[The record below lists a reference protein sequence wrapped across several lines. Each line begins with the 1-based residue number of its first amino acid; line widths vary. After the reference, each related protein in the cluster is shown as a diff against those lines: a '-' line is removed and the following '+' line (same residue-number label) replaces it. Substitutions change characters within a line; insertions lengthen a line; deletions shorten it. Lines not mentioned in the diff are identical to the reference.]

1 MQLITLEEA
10 LNLSEKEVKKM
21 YKDYINPGL
30 ATMLSLVN
38 FDKVYTYAQGS
49 IVKDKEGKEYI
60 DFLGGYGSI
69 NLGHNHPEVFA
80 AVARVKDLPNI
91 LQASLGSLSAVLA
104 KNLAEIT
111 PGKLQRTF
119 FCNSG
124 AEAVEGALKLA
135 RIATGKS
142 TIISCDGS
150 FHGKTMGALSATGR
164 EKYKKPFQPLVPGFI
179 TIPYGD
185 LDSLEK
191 ALQENE
197 VAAFIVECIQGE
209 GGIIVPPDGYLKGV
223 RQLCTKYDALLIID
237 EVQTGLGRT
246 GKMFACEHENVEPDI
261 LCLAKSLG
269 GGLVPLGAY
278 ITTKEIFDKA
288 YGGLEKTLLHT
299 STFGGNAHAMAAG
312 IAAIEITVREN
323 LPQQA
328 AEKGAYLLEKLKN
341 LQSKHPIIK
350 DVRGK
355 GLMIGLELQGSD
367 KGLLN
372 KLSGGALAN
381 LSKEYFASL
390 LAGKLLNEYNII
402 TAYTLN
408 NPNVIRIEP
417 PLNISY
423 EHLDRLL
430 EGLENILTENKS
442 FIKLA
447 VSNVK
452 NIFG

>member
-1 MQLITLEEA
+1 M
-10 LNLSEKEVKKM
+10 
-21 YKDYINPGL
+21 
-30 ATMLSLVN
+30 
-38 FDKVYTYAQGS
+38 
-49 IVKDKEGKEYI
+49 
-60 DFLGGYGSI
+60 
-69 NLGHNHPEVFA
+69 
-80 AVARVKDLPNI
+80 
-91 LQASLGSLSAVLA
+91 
-104 KNLAEIT
+104 
-111 PGKLQRTF
+111 
-119 FCNSG
+119 
-124 AEAVEGALKLA
+124 
-135 RIATGKS
+135 
-142 TIISCDGS
+142 
-150 FHGKTMGALSATGR
+150 
-164 EKYKKPFQPLVPGFI
+164 
-179 TIPYGD
+179 
-185 LDSLEK
+185 
-191 ALQENE
+191 QENE

-269 GGLVPLGAY
+269 GGMVPLGAY

-288 YGGLEKTLLHT
+288 YGGLEKALLHT

-408 NPNVIRIEP
+408 NPNVIP
-417 PLNISY
+417 
-423 EHLDRLL
+423 H
-430 EGLENILTENKS
+430 
-442 FIKLA
+442 
-447 VSNVK
+447 
-452 NIFG
+452 